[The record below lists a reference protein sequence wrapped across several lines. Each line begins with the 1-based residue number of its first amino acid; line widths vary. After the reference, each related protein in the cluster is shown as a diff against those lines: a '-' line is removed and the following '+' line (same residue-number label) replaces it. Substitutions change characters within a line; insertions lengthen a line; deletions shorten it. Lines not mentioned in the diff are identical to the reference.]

1 MRAAA
6 ALLVAALM
14 LLPGCTTAADE
25 EPMVLATTTS
35 MRDSGLLDVLLPA
48 FEDATGHRVDVV
60 AVGTGAALEL
70 GRSGDADVLIVH
82 APNAETIFLEEGHG
96 ISRTV
101 FAWNTFVLLSPEPID
116 GDLFTVLDAVV
127 EEERC
132 FVSRGDASGT
142 HMREQAMWRAWA
154 EDRNVTLTDGDDGT
168 RPDGDWYL
176 SIGQGMGAAITM
188 ADEKRCVTL
197 SDAGTALFRQADTDL
212 TRLSFEDE
220 TMLNPYSI
228 IPLDG
233 PRLDAAE
240 ALRAFLL
247 DEGVAL
253 IAGHTVN
260 GEALF
265 TPGQP

>member
-1 MRAAA
+1 
-6 ALLVAALM
+6 
-14 LLPGCTTAADE
+14 
-25 EPMVLATTTS
+25 
-35 MRDSGLLDVLLPA
+35 
-48 FEDATGHRVDVV
+48 
-60 AVGTGAALEL
+60 
-70 GRSGDADVLIVH
+70 
-82 APNAETIFLEEGHG
+82 
-96 ISRTV
+96 
-101 FAWNTFVLLSPEPID
+101 
-116 GDLFTVLDAVV
+116 VV

-154 EDRNVTLTDGDDGT
+154 EDRNVTLAEGDDGT

-212 TRLSFEDE
+212 TRLAFEDE

-240 ALRAFLL
+240 ALQTFLL
-247 DEGVAL
+247 GEGVAL